1 MTTGTNLKEILKSA
15 EEAVTVIED
24 EDRRRIAFE
33 RVLDHLL
40 NTSDGNQTADGR
52 SPVPSIGVE
61 QPMVDS
67 AFASEQQRTDEI
79 AQYFGIEP
87 EQVPDVFD
95 LSEEDPRLTL
105 AKAKLNQS
113 KANGTRDIALLVT
126 GMRTALGRDT
136 DTEHIRVAAVDYGKL
151 DSSNFMQT
159 LATMTQLSLLGKS
172 SSPRRAVRMKIRGAE
187 EARKLVRSIVGR

>member
-15 EEAVTVIED
+15 EEAVTIIED

-40 NTSDGNQTADGR
+40 NTSDGNLAADGR

-87 EQVPDVFD
+87 EQVYDIFD
-95 LSEEDPRLTL
+95 LSDDDPRLRLSSTKL
-105 AKAKLNQS
+105 SKDKAG
-113 KANGTRDIALLVT
+113 GTREIALLIT
-126 GMRTALGRDT
+126 GARTALGRDT
-136 DTEHIRVAAVDYGKL
+136 DTAGIRAAADDYGRL
-151 DSSNFMQT
+151 DSSHFMST
-159 LATMTQLSLLGKS
+159 VANMKQLSLLGKRHS
-172 SSPRRAVRMKIRGAE
+172 SNRAVRMKFLGAE
-187 EARKLVRSIVGR
+187 EAKRLAQKLVE